1 MRKDIKEIIMWSVF
15 FISLSVFISSL
26 AYFDYL
32 DNINKY
38 KLEIELSKIKS
49 DRDSELLYTCW
60 KYNVLIEE
68 LIEFGIIKGEK
79 KW

>member
-15 FISLSVFISSL
+15 YISLSVFVSSL

-49 DRDSELLYTCW
+49 DRDSELLYTCG